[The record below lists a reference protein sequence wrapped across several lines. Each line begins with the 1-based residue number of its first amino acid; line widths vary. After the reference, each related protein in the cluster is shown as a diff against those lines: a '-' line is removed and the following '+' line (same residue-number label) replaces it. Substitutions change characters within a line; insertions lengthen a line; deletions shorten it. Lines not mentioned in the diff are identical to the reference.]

1 MDPENPIDPDD
12 DIVILLVDD
21 EERFLRTLSRRLVE
35 RNMTVLTARSGMEAL
50 ETVRQTPVSV
60 VVLDI
65 RMPGL
70 DGLETLAELRKL
82 RPGLQVILL
91 TGHASIDA
99 ATDGVRLGAYDYLL
113 KPCDVDQ
120 LLDKIQA
127 ALKQDSSIGL
137 GTNADQ
143 P

>member
-1 MDPENPIDPDD
+1 MKPENPIDPDNE
-12 DIVILLVDD
+12 IVILLVDD

-35 RNMTVLTARSGMEAL
+35 RKMTVLTARSGMEAL
-50 ETVRQTPVSV
+50 ATVRQTPVSV

-70 DGLETLAELRKL
+70 DGLETLAELREL
-82 RPGLQVILL
+82 RPGLPVILL

-113 KPCDVDQ
+113 KPCDVDL
-120 LLDKIQA
+120 LLDKIQS
-127 ALKQDSSIGL
+127 ALKQDFSIPR
-137 GTNADQ
+137 GTNAEQ
-143 P
+143 L